1 MINRQRGRTCP
12 APPDCGTLY
21 LCCCN
26 RPTTA
31 KLLAALNQCGMRV
44 AECDAA
50 VLATKFSLKAAEIW
64 SRVLS
69 NAFTP
74 GELATVKCRLLPA
87 DTVPTNAD
95 FMHSE
100 DLAAFLAWLEGRWLI
115 DVLATDG
122 LFSVFQPIVH
132 ADEPDRVFA
141 YESLIRGRLA
151 DGNPVSPDRL
161 FSAARSIGLSA
172 DLDSAARIKAIQTA
186 AQRRISGRVFV
197 NINVN
202 SIFEPERCL
211 ASTIAAARSS
221 GICPEQFVFEVVE
234 SEEIADPDGLL
245 RVLEV
250 FRENGFG
257 VALDDVGAG
266 YASLNLLVR
275 VKPDF
280 MKLDM
285 GLIRNVHRDRYKA
298 HVAAKLLELAR
309 ELNAHTVVEGVETI
323 GEWQWAREHG
333 ADFAQGY
340 LFAAPAEKPPIPRVP
355 DWAADRG
362 VSQQNP
368 AVRMAVSSNLGAL
381 S

>member
-1 MINRQRGRTCP
+1 MINRQRGRKP
-12 APPDCGTLY
+12 VAAPERGTLY
-21 LCCCN
+21 LSCSD
-26 RPTTA
+26 RSTTT
-31 KLLAALNQCGMRV
+31 KLQVALEQGGLRV
-44 AECDAA
+44 AQCDDA
-50 VLATKFSLKAAEIW
+50 VLATQFSIRTSRIW
-64 SRVLS
+64 NRVLS
-69 NAFTP
+69 NMFTS
-74 GELATVKCRLLPA
+74 GELATVKCRLLPVGVTPSSA
-87 DTVPTNAD
+87 E
-95 FMHSE
+95 FMQSE
-100 DLAAFLAWLEGRWLI
+100 DLAAFLGWLEGRWLV
-115 DVLATDG
+115 DLLAADG

-132 ADEPDRVFA
+132 ADEPQRVFA
-141 YESLIRGRLA
+141 YEGLIRGRLP

-161 FSAARSIGLSA
+161 FSAAKSIGLSA
-172 DLDSAARIKAIQTA
+172 DLDCAARIKAIQTA
-186 AQRRISGRVFV
+186 AQRRISARIFV

-202 SIFEPERCL
+202 SIFDPQRCL
-211 ASTIAAARSS
+211 ASTIAAARAS
-221 GICPEQFVFEVVE
+221 GLCPEQFVFEVVE
-234 SEEIADPDGLL
+234 SEEIADPEGLL
-245 RVLEV
+245 RVLEL

-285 GLIRNVHRDRYKA
+285 GLIRNVDRDRYKG

-340 LFAAPAEKPPIPRVP
+340 LFAAPAEKPPLPRVP
-355 DWAADRG
+355 DWPMVPGHLPPEHEASEAIG
-362 VSQQNP
+362 AIP
-368 AVRMAVSSNLGAL
+368 AAL